1 LEPILGVKSMKIEEH
16 EYAVRA
22 WLCRL
27 QDYMP
32 CPHGGKCPG
41 CEHASSEKERE
52 KYSDHM

>member
-1 LEPILGVKSMKIEEH
+1 MEPILGVKSMKIEEH